1 MQRASLS
8 VTMLTSSTSAHNGL
22 ADFTSEAKMT
32 AIGEV
37 DMMIW
42 ASSDVKW
49 IEIHSIWLLSFTAAF
64 NVSKTEKQKTIALS
78 YVEFVTCLRLDLMH
92 LLKVQTKYMWV
103 SLTFF
108 VGKHPN
114 PPHPPLNDKSPRVCS
129 VSLSKSSVGLLSSKK
144 EWTAF
149 NKNILFIV

>member
-1 MQRASLS
+1 
-8 VTMLTSSTSAHNGL
+8 
-22 ADFTSEAKMT
+22 MT
-32 AIGEV
+32 AKEEV

-42 ASSDVKW
+42 ASSDVNW

-64 NVSKTEKQKTIALS
+64 NVSKIEKQKTVALS
-78 YVEFVTCLRLDLMH
+78 YVEFVACLRLDLMH
-92 LLKVQTKYMWV
+92 LLKVQTKYM
-103 SLTFF
+103 TFF

-149 NKNILFIV
+149 NKNILFLV

>member
-1 MQRASLS
+1 MGGGDWREGFAKSQLLCDVNQLNICPQRS
-8 VTMLTSSTSAHNGL
+8 V
-22 ADFTSEAKMT
+22 K
-32 AIGEV
+32 GEV

-42 ASSDVKW
+42 ASSDVNW

-78 YVEFVTCLRLDLMH
+78 YVEFVACLRLDLMH

-129 VSLSKSSVGLLSSKK
+129 ESLSKSSVGLLSSKK

-149 NKNILFIV
+149 NKNILFLV

>member
-1 MQRASLS
+1 MGGGDWKKGFAKSQPLCDVNQLNICPQRS
-8 VTMLTSSTSAHNGL
+8 V
-22 ADFTSEAKMT
+22 K
-32 AIGEV
+32 GEV

-42 ASSDVKW
+42 ASSDVNW

-78 YVEFVTCLRLDLMH
+78 YVEFVACLRLDLMH
-92 LLKVQTKYMWV
+92 LLKVQTKYIWV

-129 VSLSKSSVGLLSSKK
+129 ESLSKSSVGLLSSKK

-149 NKNILFIV
+149 NKNTLFLV

>member
-1 MQRASLS
+1 MGGGDWRKGFAKSQPLCDVNQLNICPQRS
-8 VTMLTSSTSAHNGL
+8 V
-22 ADFTSEAKMT
+22 K
-32 AIGEV
+32 GEV

-42 ASSDVKW
+42 ASSDVNW

-78 YVEFVTCLRLDLMH
+78 YVEFVACLRLDLMH

-129 VSLSKSSVGLLSSKK
+129 ESLNKSSVGLLSSKK

-149 NKNILFIV
+149 NKNILFLV

>member
-1 MQRASLS
+1 MA
-8 VTMLTSSTSAHNGL
+8 
-22 ADFTSEAKMT
+22 AK
-32 AIGEV
+32 GED

-42 ASSDVKW
+42 ASSDVNW

-78 YVEFVTCLRLDLMH
+78 YVEFVACLRLDLMH

-114 PPHPPLNDKSPRVCS
+114 QPHPPLNDKSPRVCS
-129 VSLSKSSVGLLSSKK
+129 ESLNKSSVRLLSSKK
-144 EWTAF
+144 EWTVF
-149 NKNILFIV
+149 NKNTLFLV

>member
-1 MQRASLS
+1 MGCGDWRKGFAKSQPLCDVNQLNICPQRSCGFHVRDKNHCHRRSWYDDLGLIWCEMDWNSL
-8 VTMLTSSTSAHNGL
+8 NL
-22 ADFTSEAKMT
+22 APV
-32 AIGEV
+32 IYCC
-37 DMMIW
+37 IQC
-42 ASSDVKW
+42 VKNR
-49 IEIHSIWLLSFTAAF
+49 A
-64 NVSKTEKQKTIALS
+64 
-78 YVEFVTCLRLDLMH
+78 CLRLDLMH

>member
-1 MQRASLS
+1 MA
-8 VTMLTSSTSAHNGL
+8 
-22 ADFTSEAKMT
+22 AK
-32 AIGEV
+32 GEI

-42 ASSDVKW
+42 ASSDVNW

-78 YVEFVTCLRLDLMH
+78 YVEFVACLRLDLMH

-114 PPHPPLNDKSPRVCS
+114 PPHPPLNDKSLRVCS
-129 VSLSKSSVGLLSSKK
+129 ESLSKSSV
-144 EWTAF
+144 
-149 NKNILFIV
+149 

>member
-8 VTMLTSSTSAHNGL
+8 VMLTSSTSAHNGL

-32 AIGEV
+32 VKGD

-42 ASSDVKW
+42 ASSDVNW

-78 YVEFVTCLRLDLMH
+78 YVEFVACLRLDLMH
-92 LLKVQTKYMWV
+92 LLKVQT
-103 SLTFF
+103 
-108 VGKHPN
+108 
-114 PPHPPLNDKSPRVCS
+114 
-129 VSLSKSSVGLLSSKK
+129 
-144 EWTAF
+144 
-149 NKNILFIV
+149 

>member
-1 MQRASLS
+1 
-8 VTMLTSSTSAHNGL
+8 MLTSSTSAHNGL
-22 ADFTSEAKMT
+22 ADFTSEAKIT
-32 AIGEV
+32 AKREV

-42 ASSDVKW
+42 ASSDVNW
-49 IEIHSIWLLSFTAAF
+49 IEIHSIWLLSFTAF

-78 YVEFVTCLRLDLMH
+78 YVEFVACLRLDLMH

-108 VGKHPN
+108 VGKYPN

-129 VSLSKSSVGLLSSKK
+129 ESLSKSSVGLLSSKK

-149 NKNILFIV
+149 NKNTLFLV

>member
-1 MQRASLS
+1 MGGGDWRKGFAKSQPLCDVNQLNICPQRS
-8 VTMLTSSTSAHNGL
+8 V
-22 ADFTSEAKMT
+22 K
-32 AIGEV
+32 GEV

-42 ASSDVKW
+42 ASSDVNW

-78 YVEFVTCLRLDLMH
+78 YVEFVACLRLDLMH
-92 LLKVQTKYMWV
+92 LLKVQTKYIWV

-129 VSLSKSSVGLLSSKK
+129 ESLSKSSVGLLSSKK

-149 NKNILFIV
+149 NKNTLFLV

>member
-1 MQRASLS
+1 MGGGDWRKGFAKSQPLCDVNQLNICPQRS
-8 VTMLTSSTSAHNGL
+8 V
-22 ADFTSEAKMT
+22 K
-32 AIGEV
+32 GEV

-42 ASSDVKW
+42 ASSDVNW

-78 YVEFVTCLRLDLMH
+78 YVEFVACLRLDLMH

-129 VSLSKSSVGLLSSKK
+129 ESLNKSSVGLLSSKK
-144 EWTAF
+144 EWTVF
-149 NKNILFIV
+149 NKNTLFLV

>member
-1 MQRASLS
+1 MGGGDWKKGFAKSQPLCDVNQLNICPERS
-8 VTMLTSSTSAHNGL
+8 V
-22 ADFTSEAKMT
+22 K
-32 AIGEV
+32 GEV

-42 ASSDVKW
+42 ASSDVNW

-78 YVEFVTCLRLDLMH
+78 YVEFVACLRLDLMH

-114 PPHPPLNDKSPRVCS
+114 PPHPPLNDKSLRVCS
-129 VSLSKSSVGLLSSKK
+129 ESLSKSSVGLLSSKK

-149 NKNILFIV
+149 NKNILFLV